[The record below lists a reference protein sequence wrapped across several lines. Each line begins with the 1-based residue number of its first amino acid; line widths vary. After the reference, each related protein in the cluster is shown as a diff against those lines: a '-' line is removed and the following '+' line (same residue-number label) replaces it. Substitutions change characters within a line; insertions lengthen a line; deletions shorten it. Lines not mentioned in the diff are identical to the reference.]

1 MKRANRVRLKAGL
14 PRGMQFLSDIVGKH
28 RRAVYRRQ
36 QMIPITVIVGKNVD
50 RRDAVLAFLAPE
62 FIGEALGKG
71 LGRRFQHRGRGQKI
85 VFRIVRAG
93 DKGA

>member
-1 MKRANRVRLKAGL
+1 MKRANRVRLKASL
-14 PRGMQFLSDIVGKH
+14 PRGMQFFSNIVSKR

-50 RRDAVLAFLAPE
+50 RRDAVFALLAPE

-71 LGRRFQHRGRGQKI
+71 LGRGFKQLGRGQKI
-85 VFRIVRAG
+85 VVRKIRAG